1 MKKKYNYIYE
11 KEEALDAKMN
21 QFRTA
26 VEEALNNEQ
35 MVLQDSPLAMAIDKE
50 IRKQKAATIGKGV
63 AGVTAGVAG
72 TAAGAAGVA
81 GVLHLGSAIP
91 LILSTSLAAGM
102 FPVTLAAAAGTAAV
116 GTVAG
121 VVGGKKAKEAKTEK
135 RILQLEKQKIFDEK
149 KIMCIRELKG
159 FRRELAER
167 QELERNAVQERL
179 DLLGNLSI
187 GIKNLIK
194 VLNQDLQTSKTEK
207 DELEGEL
214 KKKNG
219 KSK

>member
-1 MKKKYNYIYE
+1 
-11 KEEALDAKMN
+11 
-21 QFRTA
+21 
-26 VEEALNNEQ
+26 
-35 MVLQDSPLAMAIDKE
+35 
-50 IRKQKAATIGKGV
+50 
-63 AGVTAGVAG
+63 
-72 TAAGAAGVA
+72 
-81 GVLHLGSAIP
+81 
-91 LILSTSLAAGM
+91 
-102 FPVTLAAAAGTAAV
+102 
-116 GTVAG
+116 
-121 VVGGKKAKEAKTEK
+121 
-135 RILQLEKQKIFDEK
+135 
-149 KIMCIRELKG
+149 MCIRELKG

>member
-50 IRKQKAATIGKGV
+50 IRKQKAAAIGKGV

-102 FPVTLAAAAGTAAV
+102 FPVTLAAAAG
-116 GTVAG
+116 G
-121 VVGGKKAKEAKTEK
+121 
-135 RILQLEKQKIFDEK
+135 IF
-149 KIMCIRELKG
+149 
-159 FRRELAER
+159 FF
-167 QELERNAVQERL
+167 
-179 DLLGNLSI
+179 S
-187 GIKNLIK
+187 
-194 VLNQDLQTSKTEK
+194 
-207 DELEGEL
+207 
-214 KKKNG
+214 
-219 KSK
+219 

>member
-1 MKKKYNYIYE
+1 MKIKYYYE

-35 MVLQDSPLAMAIDKE
+35 MVLQDSPLAMAIDQE
-50 IRKQKAATIGKGV
+50 IRKQKAAVIGKGV

-81 GVLHLGSAIP
+81 GVAHFGAAIP

-102 FPVTLAAAAGTAAV
+102 FPVTLAAAAGVAAV

-135 RILQLEKQKIFDEK
+135 RILQLEKQEIFDRK
-149 KIMCIRELKG
+149 KRKCIRELKG

-167 QELERNAVQERL
+167 QELERYAVQERHN
-179 DLLGNLSI
+179 LLGDLSI
-187 GIKNLIK
+187 GIENLIN

-207 DELEGEL
+207 DKLEGEL

>member
-1 MKKKYNYIYE
+1 MKIKYYYE
-11 KEEALDAKMN
+11 KEESLDAKMN

-35 MVLQDSPLAMAIDKE
+35 LVLQDSPLAMAIDQE
-50 IRKQKAATIGKGV
+50 IRKQKAAAIGKGV

-81 GVLHLGSAIP
+81 GVAHFGAAIP
-91 LILSTSLAAGM
+91 LILSTSLAA
-102 FPVTLAAAAGTAAV
+102 AAGVAAV

-135 RILQLEKQKIFDEK
+135 RILQLEKQEIFDRK
-149 KIMCIRELKG
+149 KRKCIRELKG

-167 QELERNAVQERL
+167 QELERYAVQERL
-179 DLLGNLSI
+179 NLLGDLSI
-187 GIKNLIK
+187 GIENLIN

-207 DELEGEL
+207 DKLEGEL

>member
-1 MKKKYNYIYE
+1 M
-11 KEEALDAKMN
+11 
-21 QFRTA
+21 
-26 VEEALNNEQ
+26 
-35 MVLQDSPLAMAIDKE
+35 
-50 IRKQKAATIGKGV
+50 
-63 AGVTAGVAG
+63 
-72 TAAGAAGVA
+72 
-81 GVLHLGSAIP
+81 
-91 LILSTSLAAGM
+91 
-102 FPVTLAAAAGTAAV
+102 